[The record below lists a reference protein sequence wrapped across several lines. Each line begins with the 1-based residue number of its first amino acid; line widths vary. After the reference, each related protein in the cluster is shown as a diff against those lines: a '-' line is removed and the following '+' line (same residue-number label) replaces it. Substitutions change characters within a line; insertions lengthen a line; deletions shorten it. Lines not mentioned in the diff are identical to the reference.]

1 MARIVDKDGGV
12 INYPAEYYEADKEIK
27 KLIETMDADGV
38 DRSDMIVIL
47 GSLFRDANFRMTF
60 LPRR

>member
-1 MARIVDKDGGV
+1 MDDQILNRFRESVL
-12 INYPAEYYEADKEIK
+12 KENK
-27 KLIETMDADGV
+27 ELIETMDADGV